1 MILSIFNELNTTNST
16 KVKEQILRK
25 YEDNELLKQ
34 VIYLALSPRVKF
46 YIKKIPDYI
55 PHGISPLGET
65 LQDLIVLRNRIKT
78 GNDAI
83 DFLAKQLSQL
93 SENDAIVLERIIGKD
108 LKIGLN
114 ESTVNKV
121 WKKLIETTPY
131 QGAIAYDKKKVQK
144 LFEDKKGVISQV
156 KMDGRYANTII
167 TEGIVHEARSGE
179 ITYLSGALD
188 DVFESFPSNIVLNG
202 ELTIDGVNRY
212 TSNGIIASI
221 VSISKKINNNE
232 DVTKELA
239 EFKEEH
245 HHSLEEMLPQIK
257 YTVWDVITL
266 DEYMNAGSKRPYEER
281 FDDLKEMLKFV
292 DSDRVRLVEYKMVN
306 SPEEAMKHFQELL
319 ARGEEGTIVK
329 GMSGVWKDGKP
340 NHQIKIKLEIA
351 VDLRIIGFNEGKKGT
366 RLEGNLGSL
375 ICESECGVLKT
386 DPAGITD
393 DMRKFIW
400 DNRDSLLNTYAEVIC
415 KGVSVTENGY
425 SLLHPVFGKLRDDKT
440 SGDDLESILKIEEAA
455 KSV

>member
-1 MILSIFNELNTTNST
+1 MVIKIFNELNETNST

-25 YEDNELLKQ
+25 YEDFELLKK
-34 VIYLALSPRVKF
+34 VVYLALSPRVKF
-46 YIKKIPDYI
+46 YLRKIPEYT
-55 PHGISPLGET
+55 SKENMT
-65 LQDLIVLRNRIKT
+65 LEEALESLSVLSSREKT

-83 DFLAKQLSQL
+83 EHLKGILENLSV
-93 SENDAIVLERIIGKD
+93 NDATVIERIIKKD

-131 QGAIAYDKKKVQK
+131 QGAIAYDKSKVQK
-144 LFEDKKGVISQV
+144 LFTDPKGVMSQV

-167 TEGIVHEARSGE
+167 TESIVHESRSGE

-188 DVFESFPSNIVLNG
+188 DVFESFPMNVILNG

-212 TSNGIIASI
+212 TSNGIIASV
-221 VSISKKINNNE
+221 VSISKKMNNGE
-232 DVTKELA
+232 DVSKELDA
-239 EFKEEH
+239 FNEEYN
-245 HHSLEEMLPQIK
+245 LTFEEMLPKIK
-257 YTVWDVITL
+257 YTVWDCITL
-266 DEYMNAGSKRPYEER
+266 DEYLNAGSKRPYHERWEE
-281 FDDLKEMLKFV
+281 LQEMLKFV
-292 DSDRVRLVEYKMVN
+292 KTDRVRLVEYKMVK

-329 GMSGVWKDGKP
+329 GMSGIWKDGKP
-340 NHQIKIKLEIA
+340 NYQIKIKLEIA

-375 ICESECGVLKT
+375 ICESECGILKT

-393 DMRKFIW
+393 EMRKFIW
-400 DNRDSLLNTYAEVIC
+400 DNRESLLNTYAEVKC

-440 SGDDLESILKIEEAA
+440 SGDTLENILKIEEAA
-455 KSV
+455 KSI